1 MVRMLSG
8 RARSYFN
15 RGVFRA
21 FFCKEHARFSY
32 GIGLLLIA
40 LIVAETVVALYLN
53 VVFGQTADI
62 LANHTFHTP
71 EEFYAATRKWI
82 LLSLANDVVIVVAT
96 SYLSKWYALRWR
108 VAVTRYYI
116 GAGNLPKNASQRV
129 ERDLDSFIGI
139 FLMLATGFMSS
150 VITLIG
156 FLPML
161 WILSRGVDVG
171 FLPRGWSDIDGII
184 VWVLAV
190 TCIVAT
196 AIAWAIG
203 WFLKE
208 IEDQKR
214 EADAGLRGA
223 LVLSENHGIYPIRD
237 HIRFSP
243 IDHIPRVYRTQMR
256 FFKNI
261 AFCESW
267 TTLYTLT
274 IEVLPYYIGVE
285 SLFAGAILYGT
296 IIRIADA
303 FGNVKKSVSFFIENR
318 PSFAVLQAMHKRLVE
333 LEDNLDISS

>member
-1 MVRMLSG
+1 MIRALFKRVR
-8 RARSYFN
+8 AYFD

-21 FFCKEHARFSY
+21 FFCREHARFAY
-32 GIGLLLIA
+32 GIGSLLIA
-40 LIVAETVVALYLN
+40 LIVAETIVALYLN

-62 LANHTFHTP
+62 LANHTAHTS

-129 ERDLDSFIGI
+129 ERNLDSFIGI

-150 VITLIG
+150 VTTLIG

-190 TCIVAT
+190 ICIAAT
-196 AIAWAIG
+196 AIAWVIG
-203 WFLKE
+203 RFL
-208 IEDQKR
+208 
-214 EADAGLRGA
+214 
-223 LVLSENHGIYPIRD
+223 
-237 HIRFSP
+237 RFSSAP
-243 IDHIPRVYRTQMR
+243 PKKIFPVNLRKPV
-256 FFKNI
+256 
-261 AFCESW
+261 
-267 TTLYTLT
+267 
-274 IEVLPYYIGVE
+274 
-285 SLFAGAILYGT
+285 
-296 IIRIADA
+296 IRKTA
-303 FGNVKKSVSFFIENR
+303 N
-318 PSFAVLQAMHKRLVE
+318 
-333 LEDNLDISS
+333 